1 MPVLVQM
8 RVEAPDV
15 ERFVATAKRF
25 EPRFAERGAR
35 EQSVYQTDGDSGEVA
50 VFAEW
55 DSHDVMHAATEEL
68 GERFNE
74 EAGTAGLTWE
84 TRIWRRR

>member
-1 MPVLVQM
+1 MGVLVQM
-8 RVEAPDV
+8 RVAAPDV

-25 EPRFAERGAR
+25 EPRFAELGAER
-35 EQSVYQTDGDSGEVA
+35 QSVYQIDGDSDEVS

-55 DSHDVMHAATEEL
+55 ASHDAMHAATETL
-68 GERFNE
+68 GELFND
-74 EAGTAGLTWE
+74 EAGTQGLTWE